1 MIINNGERKF
11 NNKEMCDKAYLTL
24 CALRDGKGAKN
35 EDEKREMLKQ
45 YYKILNGSQNAEQ
58 IMSYLKQIYDEKD
71 TQKALQLINDSL
83 IPYYE
88 SEEDPRY
95 IEAMEAQR
103 KAREAKNKK

>member
-1 MIINNGERKF
+1 MIINNGERRF

-24 CALRDGKGAKN
+24 CALRDGKGAQN
-35 EDEKREMLKQ
+35 DIEKREMQKQ

-88 SEEDPRY
+88 SKEDPRY
-95 IEAMEAQR
+95 IQAMEAQ
-103 KAREAKNKK
+103 KEAREAKMKK